1 MMVEGCIF
9 DEIPEEISVHLVS
22 FSEALDNIQ
31 SLISNHMSS
40 SLSHKTEKSNLEV
53 IKHELSLCYTL
64 NALFFIYLRC
74 NGVDTSTHPI
84 MQELD
89 RVMAALKRCRALSDK
104 NSTSHLRC
112 DKEAASRF
120 IKHALW
126 QSAHSKAK
134 KRRPNSEQV

>member
-31 SLISNHMSS
+31 NLINNHMSS

-64 NALFFIYLRC
+64 NALFFSAMVWI
-74 NGVDTSTHPI
+74 
-84 MQELD
+84 Q
-89 RVMAALKRCRALSDK
+89 ALIRSCR
-104 NSTSHLRC
+104 NWTC
-112 DKEAASRF
+112 VC
-120 IKHALW
+120 KHTQPAPL
-126 QSAHSKAK
+126 
-134 KRRPNSEQV
+134 E